1 MPALVSSLSDYHWPG
16 VSVCRI
22 VSTMKTEACSFDRRR
37 AVGLELYKDAYY
49 LCVVDLDT
57 GNRKF
62 CRGSLNVSTW
72 PGRLSARI
80 VAGDIILLLDD
91 HFLCKDAVALLQSK
105 KDVAVIIENFN
116 GLGDVWRKVGV
127 VRGRATARSL
137 ADCLLSFVVNCRHS
151 GHARSSGDTQASDD
165 TSDIIIRNNR
175 TGDEPDE
182 QTRADGGANDKMDN
196 GRAGGKKETGSSV
209 GKQTKPSSSA
219 KKVLQLG
226 LYLKELA
233 HRSDA
238 VLKNLDN
245 LMDGRKLD
253 ATVEKAL
260 KLEIAYRRPLTAEG
274 MKIPDTLLESLLP
287 PMPEVDDGSFLS
299 EYVQDLKK

>member
-1 MPALVSSLSDYHWPG
+1 MPALVFFPFDYHWPG
-16 VSVCRI
+16 VSVRRI
-22 VSTMKTEACSFDRRR
+22 VSTMKTETCSSNRRR
-37 AVGLELYKDAYY
+37 AIGLELYKDAYY

-72 PGRLSARI
+72 PRRLSSRI

-91 HFLCKDAVALLQSK
+91 HFLCKDVVALLQSE

-116 GLGDVWRKVGV
+116 GLGDVWHKVGV

-137 ADCLLSFVVNCRHS
+137 ADCLLSFVVNCRYA
-151 GHARSSGDTQASDD
+151 GHAQSSGGSQASDD

-182 QTRADGGANDKMDN
+182 QTLASGGASDKI
-196 GRAGGKKETGSSV
+196 SSV
-209 GKQTKPSSSA
+209 GTQTKPSSST

-238 VLKNLDN
+238 ILKNLDN

-260 KLEIAYRRPLTAEG
+260 KLEIAYREPLTVEG